1 MVEARRL
8 IPIYDDTAP
17 IACTITNA
25 EIPDRVE
32 LVGRMRSAMTSIERT
47 PTGLL
52 LHFPDAP
59 DVRTDLDM
67 FVVDEKRCCQF
78 WGFEVTAVIDSV
90 ALRWDGPPAVDRL
103 LDQLQ
108 TFFTSDAP
116 VSTLEG
122 LL

>member
-1 MVEARRL
+1 MAEGKTP

-17 IACTITNA
+17 IACTITNT
-25 EIPDRVE
+25 EVPERVDIVE
-32 LVGRMRSAMTSIERT
+32 RMRSAVTAIERT

-52 LHFPDAP
+52 LRFPDTP
-59 DVRTDLDM
+59 DVRTDLAT

-78 WGFEVTAVIDSV
+78 WGFDVIDSVDSV

-103 LDQLQ
+103 LDELQ